1 MCTHICSQSFYFSYC
16 HRPLC
21 QLQCALLCSLHVGRE
36 RDIPHFSFVFLYSF
50 SRLFMPVYWEG
61 HFLNKVVTL
70 CCYSHG
76 IFPIYDS
83 NESGI
88 EPCNPIY
95 SVRSG
100 FLQRKQPERAV
111 LRAFLFKCSLY

>member
-1 MCTHICSQSFYFSYC
+1 
-16 HRPLC
+16 
-21 QLQCALLCSLHVGRE
+21 
-36 RDIPHFSFVFLYSF
+36 
-50 SRLFMPVYWEG
+50 MPVYGEG
-61 HFLNKVVTL
+61 HFLNKVL
-70 CCYSHG
+70 MPCCYSHG

-100 FLQRKQPERAV
+100 FLQCKQPERAV
-111 LRAFLFKCSLY
+111 LRAFLFKYSLY